1 LKWSLALTAAF
12 VVIEFAAGLKAQS
25 LALLSD
31 AGHNVTDALAL
42 LLAWFAFHVEKKP
55 PDAVKT
61 YGYHRAGVLAAFI
74 NALALLV
81 LCGFIFHES
90 YHRLIQPPVVN
101 ETTMIVVAALGLA
114 VNVAIMLGLR
124 RDSATDINIRSAF
137 IHMLGDALGSV
148 AIIGGSIGIRMTGWQ
163 RIDPA
168 LSILI
173 GALIIWTAWDIIRE
187 SLNILL
193 EGLPKGLN
201 LKKVVDA
208 MRGVEGVENVHH
220 VHIWSLGSNVHA
232 LSCHVVIGD
241 LPLSESCVILKRLNQ
256 MLHDRFGI
264 HHTTVQFEHPGCTAC
279 SNGCWVPYEP
289 PS

>member
-1 LKWSLALTAAF
+1 MKWSLALTAAF
-12 VVIEFAAGLKAQS
+12 VIIEFAAGLKAQS

-42 LLAWFAFHVEKKP
+42 LLAWFAFHIEKKP

-90 YHRLIQPPVVN
+90 YHRLIQPPVVD

-124 RDSATDINIRSAF
+124 RDCATDINIRSAF

-148 AIIGGSIGIRMTGWQ
+148 AIIAGSIGIRLTGWQ

-173 GALIIWTAWDIIRE
+173 GALIIWTAWDIVRE

-193 EGLPKGLN
+193 EG
-201 LKKVVDA
+201 
-208 MRGVEGVENVHH
+208 
-220 VHIWSLGSNVHA
+220 
-232 LSCHVVIGD
+232 
-241 LPLSESCVILKRLNQ
+241 
-256 MLHDRFGI
+256 
-264 HHTTVQFEHPGCTAC
+264 
-279 SNGCWVPYEP
+279 VP
-289 PS
+289 